1 MTYNERK
8 LETGIVETIIIFLFM
23 NVEKFKSS
31 SVVSFYTKLYTK
43 KKFRVGKIEHFFKER
58 LGNW

>member
-1 MTYNERK
+1 
-8 LETGIVETIIIFLFM
+8 M

>member
-1 MTYNERK
+1 
-8 LETGIVETIIIFLFM
+8 M

-58 LGNW
+58 LGNWWRNYQGQDVDKNGANSTK